1 MYDTFK
7 TAIAMQISALS
18 GVSAEI
24 VEPAVGVSNNMV
36 NGNLTLTVPR
46 LRIKGNPAQIAKTLA
61 EQFQADDM
69 VTGAEAAGPYI
80 NFRINRTVLTRS
92 VLQAVHTAGPKY
104 GWTNEGAGKRVIV
117 EFSSPNIAKPFHA
130 GHLRSTI
137 IGNFIYKLHKAHGW
151 DAISMNYLGDWGKQ
165 YGLLALGFERF
176 GSEEE
181 LVADPIKHLFDVYV
195 KVSAAATEEAERIED
210 MDAEAVAAGPTI
222 HSHARAYF
230 KSMEDGDEAALALWQ
245 RFRTLSIEKYKQ
257 IYARLGVHFDV
268 YSGESQVGEGMS
280 RAIQM
285 LTDTGLLIED
295 KGAKLSDGTTLYLT
309 RDIGAAIER
318 YEKYNFDKIIYVVAS
333 EQDHHLKQLFKTVEL
348 LGLPYADRFE
358 HINYGLV
365 NGMSTRKG
373 TVVFLE
379 DIMHESKKKMH
390 DVMRNTE
397 AKAKAK
403 YKANANFKAKY
414 KAKAEAKYKE
424 VTDPDHIADV
434 LGMSAIVTQDMAA
447 RRIKN
452 YTFNWGRILNF
463 EGDTGPYLQ
472 YAHAR
477 LCSLERKAHIKVNPN
492 ADVSLLTE
500 EVTFDIINQI
510 SLYPDILAASIKSL
524 EPCTVVQ
531 YILKLCHSIS
541 LAWQT
546 TKVCGEA
553 DDVAEARLL
562 MYWSARTVIGNALT
576 LLGLEPVEAM

>member
-7 TAIAMQISALS
+7 TAIATQVSALS

-24 VEPAVGVSNNMV
+24 VEPAVNVSNNTA
-36 NGNLTLTVPR
+36 NGDLTLTVPR
-46 LRIKGNPAQIAKTLA
+46 LRMKGNPAQIAKTLA
-61 EQFQADDM
+61 EQWKADDM

-92 VLQAVHTAGPKY
+92 VLQAVHATGSKY

-195 KVSAAATEEAERIED
+195 KVSAAATEEAERIKA
-210 MDAEAVAAGPTI
+210 MDAEAAAAAGPTI
-222 HSHARAYF
+222 QDQARAYF
-230 KSMEDGDEAALALWQ
+230 KSMEDGDETALALWQ

-268 YSGESQVGEGMS
+268 YSGESQVGEGTS

-295 KGAKLSDGTTLYLT
+295 KGAKLVDLTEHKLGKALVQKSDGTTLYLT

-318 YEKYNFDKIIYVVAS
+318 YEEYNFDKHFYVVS
-333 EQDHHLKQLFKTVEL
+333 SQQDHQLKQLFKTVEL

-373 TVVFLE
+373 TVVFL
-379 DIMHESKKKMH
+379 DDMLHESKEKMH
-390 DVMRNTE
+390 DVMR
-397 AKAKAK
+397 
-403 YKANANFKAKY
+403 AN
-414 KAKAEAKYKE
+414 EAKYNDVANPE
-424 VTDPDHIADV
+424 HIADV
-434 LGMSAIVTQDMAA
+434 LGMSAIVIQDMAA

-452 YTFNWGRILNF
+452 YTFDWGRILNF

-472 YAHAR
+472 YTHAR
-477 LCSLERKAHIKVNPN
+477 LCSLERKAHVKVNPD

-500 EVTFDIINQI
+500 EVTCDIINQI

-531 YILKLCHSIS
+531 YILKLSHSIS
-541 LAWQT
+541 SAWET
-546 TKVCGEA
+546 IKVCGEA

>member
-7 TAIAMQISALS
+7 TAIATQVSALS

-24 VEPAVGVSNNMV
+24 VEPAVGVSNNTA
-36 NGNLTLTVPR
+36 NGDLTLTVPR
-46 LRIKGNPAQIAKTLA
+46 LRMKGNPAQIAKTLA
-61 EQFQADDM
+61 EQWKADDM

-92 VLQAVHTAGPKY
+92 VLQAVHATGSKY

-195 KVSAAATEEAERIED
+195 KVSAAAKEEAEHIEA
-210 MDAEAVAAGPTI
+210 MDADAAAAAGPTI
-222 HSHARAYF
+222 QDQARAYF
-230 KSMEDGDEAALALWQ
+230 KSMEDGDESALALWQ

-295 KGAKLSDGTTLYLT
+295 KGAKLVDLTEHKLGKALVQKSDGTTLYLT

-318 YEKYNFDKIIYVVAS
+318 YEKYNFDKHIYVVS
-333 EQDHHLKQLFKTVEL
+333 SQQDHHLKQLFKTVEL

-358 HINYGLV
+358 HVNYGLV
-365 NGMSTRKG
+365 NGMSTRRG
-373 TVVFLE
+373 TVVLLE
-379 DIMHESKKKMH
+379 DVLHESKEKMH
-390 DVMRNTE
+390 DVMR
-397 AKAKAK
+397 
-403 YKANANFKAKY
+403 AN
-414 KAKAEAKYKE
+414 EAKYNDVVNPE
-424 VTDPDHIADV
+424 HIADV
-434 LGMSAIVTQDMAA
+434 LGMSAIVIQDMAA

-452 YTFNWGRILNF
+452 YTFDWGRILNF

-477 LCSLERKAHIKVNPN
+477 LCSLERKAHVKVNPD

-500 EVTFDIINQI
+500 EVTCDIINQI

-531 YILKLCHSIS
+531 YILKLSHSIS
-541 LAWQT
+541 SAWET
-546 TKVCGEA
+546 IKVRGEA

>member
-1 MYDTFK
+1 
-7 TAIAMQISALS
+7 
-18 GVSAEI
+18 
-24 VEPAVGVSNNMV
+24 
-36 NGNLTLTVPR
+36 
-46 LRIKGNPAQIAKTLA
+46 
-61 EQFQADDM
+61 
-69 VTGAEAAGPYI
+69 
-80 NFRINRTVLTRS
+80 
-92 VLQAVHTAGPKY
+92 
-104 GWTNEGAGKRVIV
+104 GAGKRVIV

-195 KVSAAATEEAERIED
+195 KVSAAASEEAERIKA
-210 MDAEAVAAGPTI
+210 MDAEAAAAAGPTI
-222 HSHARAYF
+222 QDQARAYF
-230 KSMEDGDEAALALWQ
+230 KSMEDGDESALALWQ

-295 KGAKLSDGTTLYLT
+295 KGAKLVDLTEHKLDKALVQKSDGTTLYLT

-318 YEKYNFDKIIYVVAS
+318 YEKYNFDKIIYVVS
-333 EQDHHLKQLFKTVEL
+333 SQQDHHLKQLFKTVEL

-373 TVVFLE
+373 TVVFL
-379 DIMHESKKKMH
+379 DDMLHESKEKMH
-390 DVMRNTE
+390 DVMR
-397 AKAKAK
+397 
-403 YKANANFKAKY
+403 AN
-414 KAKAEAKYKE
+414 EAKYNDVANPE
-424 VTDPDHIADV
+424 HIADV
-434 LGMSAIVTQDMAA
+434 LGMSAIVIQDMAA

-452 YTFNWGRILNF
+452 YTFDWGRILNF

-477 LCSLERKAHIKVNPN
+477 LCSLERKAHVKVNPD

-500 EVTFDIINQI
+500 EVTCDIINQI

-531 YILKLCHSIS
+531 YILKLSHSIS
-541 LAWQT
+541 SAWET
-546 TKVCGEA
+546 IKVRGEA